1 MNTHKAGFVNI
12 IGRPNVGKST
22 LCNLLIGDK
31 MSIVTHKPQT
41 TRHRILGI
49 LNEDDY
55 QIVFS
60 DSPGI
65 ITDPNYE
72 LHKSMN
78 KFAYSSL
85 EDADILIIMTDL
97 RKDSLISDN
106 LVKAVNKLE
115 IPVFLVINKTD
126 TAQNEHDLEE
136 MEEKWTK
143 DIRFKQIFR
152 ISALNETNTDG
163 ILPAILREL
172 PESPPYFP
180 KDQFSDKSERFFVSE
195 IIREQIF
202 LLYQEEIPYSVE
214 VEVTEF
220 KESLLKGREF
230 IHIFANIYVSR
241 KSQKAILIGQK
252 GSKIKQLG
260 IESRKAIEAFF
271 QKGVHLELYVKIMEN
286 WRDNDSVLK
295 NFGYQQ

>member
-1 MNTHKAGFVNI
+1 MNSHKAGFVNI

-22 LCNLLIGDK
+22 LCNLLMGDK

-97 RKDSLISDN
+97 RKDSYISETLIQTIN
-106 LVKAVNKLE
+106 QLE
-115 IPVFLVINKTD
+115 IPVFLVINKID
-126 TAQNEHDLEE
+126 TAQKEQEVEE
-136 MEEKWTK
+136 METQWTK
-143 DIRFKQIFR
+143 SIRFRQVFR
-152 ISALNETNTDG
+152 ISALEQTNTAG
-163 ILPAILREL
+163 ILPAILSEL
-172 PESPPYFP
+172 PECPPYYP

-220 KESLLKGREF
+220 KESILKGREF
-230 IHIFANIYVSR
+230 IHIYANIYVSR

-260 IESRKAIEAFF
+260 IDSRKAVEAFF
-271 QKGVHLELYVKIMEN
+271 QKGVHLELFVKIMEN
-286 WRDNDSVLK
+286 WRDNDSVLR

>member
-1 MNTHKAGFVNI
+1 LNAHKAGFVNI

-22 LCNLLIGDK
+22 LCNLLMGDK

-49 LNEDDY
+49 LNDEDY

-85 EDADILIIMTDL
+85 EDADILIIMSDL
-97 RKDSLISDN
+97 RKDSLISES
-106 LVKAVNKLE
+106 LVSTVNKLDV
-115 IPVFLVINKTD
+115 PVFLVINKTD
-126 TAQNEHDLEE
+126 TAQNEHEVDE
-136 MEEKWTK
+136 MEKRWTEH
-143 DIRFKQIFR
+143 ISFRHVFR
-152 ISALNETNTDG
+152 ISALNQTNTAG
-163 ILPAILREL
+163 ILPAILQDL
-172 PESPPYFP
+172 PECPPYYP

-214 VEVTEF
+214 VEVEEF
-220 KESLLKGREF
+220 KESILRGREF
-230 IHIFANIYVSR
+230 IHIYANIYVSR

-260 IESRKAIEAFF
+260 IDSRIAIEAFF
-271 QKGVHLELYVKIMEN
+271 KKGVHLELFVKIMEN
-286 WRDNDSVLK
+286 WRDSDTGLK
-295 NFGYQQ
+295 NFGYHQ

>member
-1 MNTHKAGFVNI
+1 LNEHKAGFVNI

-97 RKDSLISDN
+97 RKDSVISPALIEA
-106 LVKAVNKLE
+106 VKKLDV
-115 IPVFLVINKTD
+115 PLFLVINKTD
-126 TAQNEHDLEE
+126 TAQNQAEVDE
-136 MEEKWTK
+136 MEKKWT
-143 DIRFKQIFR
+143 DQIVFNHIFR
-152 ISALNETNTDG
+152 ISALNQQNTQD
-163 ILPAILREL
+163 ILPAILNCL
-172 PESPPYFP
+172 PVSPPYYP

-195 IIREQIF
+195 IIREHIF

-220 KESLLKGREF
+220 RESVLKGRDF

-260 IESRKAIEAFF
+260 IDSRKGIEAFF
-271 QKGVHLELYVKIMEN
+271 NKGVHLELFVKIMEN

>member
-1 MNTHKAGFVNI
+1 
-12 IGRPNVGKST
+12 
-22 LCNLLIGDK
+22 

-143 DIRFKQIFR
+143 EIRFKQIFR
-152 ISALNETNTDG
+152 ISALNETNTEG

-230 IHIFANIYVSR
+230 IHIFTNIYVSR

-271 QKGVHLELYVKIMEN
+271 QKGVHLQLYVKIMEN